1 MKIDIY
7 SRNSIERLFH
17 KNFPQNTAVISF
29 YDPDR
34 YNNDK
39 NYTLVDYS
47 EKADSVLYIPLDD
60 FQTELP
66 EARKIA
72 EFVYSAKSKEMQII
86 CQCESGQNRSA
97 GCAAAILEYFNQ
109 AGNLIFSDDRYHP
122 DEMVYY
128 AVLDALEAFSDNK
141 YLII

>member
-1 MKIDIY
+1 MRISIY
-7 SRNSIERLFH
+7 SRKSIEFLFDSS
-17 KNFPQNTAVISF
+17 FPEKTAIISF

-47 EKADSVLYIPLDD
+47 DKTDNVLYIPLDD

-66 EARKIA
+66 EAEKIA

-97 GCAAAILEYFNQ
+97 GCAAAILEHFDR
-109 AGNLIFSDDRYHP
+109 AGDSIFSDDRYHP

-128 AVLDALEAFSDNK
+128 AVLDALERYNDNT
-141 YLII
+141 

>member
-1 MKIDIY
+1 MRISIY
-7 SRNSIERLFH
+7 SRKSIEFLFDSS
-17 KNFPQNTAVISF
+17 FPEKAAIISF

-47 EKADSVLYIPLDD
+47 DKTDNVLYIPLDD

-66 EARKIA
+66 EAEKIA

-97 GCAAAILEYFNQ
+97 GCAAAILEYFNHS
-109 AGNLIFSDDRYHP
+109 GDFILNNHRYHP

-128 AVLDALEAFSDNK
+128 AVLDALEAFSGNK
-141 YLII
+141 